1 MNIFITGSNGFVGSH
16 LKEYLSQNY
25 SKYTLFVPP
34 SYELDLADES
44 AVDNYILS
52 NKIDI
57 IIHLANRGGGRD
69 VADMKNITEYNLRI
83 FFNIAKH
90 EKNVKKIISFG
101 SGAEYGKHKPIIDA
115 KEEDYLKEQPH
126 DEYGFYKSITSR
138 YIEKAENIVQLRIF
152 GAYGEYENYRFK
164 FISNAIVKN
173 LLKLPI
179 VINKNVYFDYIY
191 IDDLVKMIDWFILN
205 DSKEKIYNVTT
216 GKKVDLI
223 TLANLVNETSDF
235 NSDIRVLNDGFN
247 SEYTSNNERLLKE
260 MGTFSFTSHKDAISK
275 MREYFCYNLGNLDKE
290 TIINDPYLK
299 KIDNMWKNH
308 PIKSSLND

>member
-1 MNIFITGSNGFVGSH
+1 MNIFITGSKGFVGSH
-16 LKEYLSQNY
+16 LKEYLQKSY
-25 SKYTLFVPP
+25 TDYTLFTP
-34 SYELDLADES
+34 SSKELDLADEI

-69 VADMKNITEYNLRI
+69 TVDMKNVTEYNLRI

-101 SGAEYGKHKPIIDA
+101 SGAEYAKHKPIIDA
-115 KEEDYLKEQPH
+115 KEDDYLDMQPL

-138 YIEKAENIVQLRIF
+138 YIEKSDNIVQLRIF

-173 LLKLPI
+173 LLHLPI

-191 IDDLVKMIDWFILN
+191 IDDLVKMIDWFIRN
-205 DSKEKIYNVTT
+205 VPKEKIYNVTT
-216 GKKVDLI
+216 GQKIDLI
-223 TLANLVNETSDF
+223 SLANLVNEASDF
-235 NSDIRVLNDGFN
+235 KSDIRVLNDGLN
-247 SEYTSNNERLLKE
+247 NEYTSSNQRLME
-260 MGTFSFTSHKDAISK
+260 EIGGFQFMSHQDAIKK
-275 MREYFCYNLGNLDKE
+275 MRKYFSENLETLDTKV
-290 TIINDPYLK
+290 IINDPYLK
-299 KIDNMWKNH
+299 MIDTIWKKEN
-308 PIKSSLND
+308 